1 MKVLIAEDDS
11 VSALALRM
19 LLERNGHK
27 VTVAPNGRIAWE
39 ALQAEHYPL
48 VILDWMMPEMDG
60 VTVCRHIRSHPFPS
74 YICVIMLTAKQ
85 AREDRLE
92 ALSAGVDVFMTK
104 PLDSEDM
111 LARLQVAERIL
122 ALEHIAA

>member
-19 LLERNGHK
+19 LLERNGHEVN
-27 VTVAPNGRIAWE
+27 VTTNGRAAWDT
-39 ALQAEHYPL
+39 LQTQHYPL

-60 VTVCRHIRSHPFPS
+60 LAVCRKIRSTPGAS
-74 YICVIMLTAKQ
+74 YTCIIMLTAKQ

-92 ALSAGVDVFMTK
+92 ALNSGVDVFLTK

-122 ALEHIAA
+122 ALER